1 MTNMLD
7 YIKWRGDLS
16 FAVAAFTEVDNLIFS
31 DFSYLDFTGIVPSAF
46 GEKIL
51 LKDAVEQY
59 LKKCG
64 EDCSLGVLV
73 PDDILKM
80 AQMMAD
86 SRRYGDLDLSGYVNH
101 INETT
106 GLQFSALTCA
116 LEDNT
121 VCVVYRGTDDT
132 LVGWKE
138 SFALSYSKVIP
149 SQQEALDYM
158 RRAALSTALPMRL
171 MGHSKGGNLAV
182 YAAAFSSP
190 ETQARILGVY
200 NNDGPGFNEDIRKT
214 EGYLRIKDRVHT
226 LVPQSSVVGMLL
238 EHEEDYTVVK
248 SRSINGIMSHNGFYW
263 ELDGPAFYHLDDIS
277 AGGHLV
283 DDTLKNWLR
292 EMDDD
297 QREKFADAMFSVL
310 EVTGA
315 KTLTELNQPKN
326 AGAIMKAVQNMDK
339 ETRDIINQ
347 TFSLLFQASKKSIAD
362 RTVKRSLFKHM

>member
-7 YIKWRGDLS
+7 YLKWRGDLS
-16 FAVAAFTEVDNLIFS
+16 FVSAPFTEVDNLIFS
-31 DFSYLDFTGIVPSAF
+31 DFSYLDFTGVVPESF
-46 GEKIL
+46 DKPIS
-51 LKDAVEQY
+51 LKDAMSVCGSR
-59 LKKCG
+59 CG
-64 EDCSLGVLV
+64 EDVSLGVLV
-73 PDDILKM
+73 PDDITKM
-80 AQMMAD
+80 AGMMAE
-86 SRRYGDLDLSGYVNH
+86 SRRFGSVKLSGYVNH

-116 LEDNT
+116 LEDGT

-138 SFALSYSKVIP
+138 SFSLSYSKVIP
-149 SQQEALDYM
+149 SHGEALEYM
-158 RRAALSTALPMRL
+158 KKAALSTPLPLRV

-182 YAAAFSSP
+182 YASAFSSP
-190 ETQARILGVY
+190 ETQARIIGIY
-200 NNDGPGFNEDIRKT
+200 NNDGPGFNGDIRKT
-214 EGYLRIKDRVHT
+214 EGYLRIKDKLHT

-248 SRSINGIMSHNGFYW
+248 SKSHTGIMSHNGFSW
-263 ELDGPAFYHLDDIS
+263 ELDGPSFYHLDDIS

-283 DDTLKNWLR
+283 DDTLKNWFR
-292 EMDDD
+292 EMDDA
-297 QREKFADAMFSVL
+297 QREKFVDAMFSVL

-347 TFSLLFQASKKSIAD
+347 TFSLLFQASKKSIAG
-362 RTVKRSLFKHM
+362 RTVKRSLFRNM

>member
-16 FAVAAFTEVDNLIFS
+16 FAAAPFTEVDNLILS
-31 DFSYLDFTGIVPSAF
+31 DFSYLDFTGIVPPDFES
-46 GEKIL
+46 KIV
-51 LKDAVEQY
+51 LKDAVERY

-64 EDCSLGVLV
+64 EDRSLGVLV

-80 AQMMAD
+80 SRMMAD
-86 SRRYGDLDLSGYVNH
+86 SRRYEGAVLCGYVNR

-106 GLQFSALTCA
+106 GLQFSALTCT
-116 LEDNT
+116 LEDGT

-149 SQQEALDYM
+149 SHGEALEYM
-158 RRAALSTALPMRL
+158 KKAALSTHMPIRV

-182 YAAAFSSP
+182 YASAFASA
-190 ETQARILGVY
+190 ETQARIIGIY

-214 EGYLRIKDRVHT
+214 EGYMRIKHKLHT

-238 EHEEDYTVVK
+238 EHEDDYTVVK
-248 SRSINGIMSHNGFYW
+248 SRSHTGIMSHNGFSW
-263 ELDGPAFYHLDDIS
+263 EVDGPSFNHLDDIS

-283 DDTLKNWLR
+283 DDTLKHWLG

-297 QREKFADAMFSVL
+297 RREQFADTLFSLL

-326 AGAIMKAVQNMDK
+326 APAVMKAVQNLDR
-339 ETRDIINQ
+339 ESRELINK

-362 RTVKRSLFKHM
+362 RAGKRSLFKHM